1 MAPIELK
8 PSMPPVRP
16 MPPMPSMPP
25 LRLGPAMPRRRAL
38 LVAACAGTTVA
49 VLGASAPSSAAAAA
63 AAASAASAPSAPGGH
78 PWLPISRRV
87 GQGALRWLAFT
98 VYEASLFA
106 LPDFDAAAYAAHP
119 LVLELHYRRAFTG
132 SDIAEYSLQ
141 EMRRAAPV
149 DEAAAGRWL
158 QFMRRAFP
166 DVAPGDRLTGM
177 WIPGSAT
184 SRFAANDAA
193 PVALQDAGFGPRFF
207 GIWLAPQTSRPELRE
222 RLLGLRPRD

>member
-1 MAPIELK
+1 MAPMKLR
-8 PSMPPVRP
+8 PSMLRVPSL
-16 MPPMPSMPP
+16 PSMPP

-38 LVAACAGTTVA
+38 LVAACAGA
-49 VLGASAPSSAAAAA
+49 AGAALGAPAPSSASSAAAAPSA
-63 AAASAASAPSAPGGH
+63 PTAASAAPASLAH
-78 PWLPISRRV
+78 PWLPMSRRV
-87 GQGALRWLAFT
+87 GQATLRWLGFT
-98 VYEASLFA
+98 VYEATLFA
-106 LPDFDAAAYAAHP
+106 LADFDAAAPAAHP
-119 LVLELHYRRAFTG
+119 LVLELRYRRAFTG

-149 DEAAAGRWL
+149 DEAVAARWL
-158 QFMRRAFP
+158 QFMRRALP

-207 GIWLAPQTSRPELRE
+207 GIWLAPQTSQPDLRE
-222 RLLGLRPRD
+222 RLLGLRPPG